1 MKNCII
7 LLVTLLAINSA
18 NAQWWGNNKRLK
30 GNGEV
35 ITKTFTTEDYDE
47 VSGRS
52 SFDIILVSGTEGKI
66 SVEAES
72 NIMEHIEIEV
82 KNGNLKIGMEDGYN
96 ISTRKGIVVTV
107 PVERISGLS
116 MAGSGDILS
125 KLKLK
130 SKNMDISVAG
140 SGDISTE
147 VESENLEI
155 SIAGSGD
162 VKVNGRTEN
171 LEANVA
177 GSGDISALN
186 LKANNVNA
194 SIAGSGDVSVYCNGG
209 DLKASI
215 VGSGDLR
222 YKGKAKS
229 VKKSVMGSGDITKM

>member
-1 MKNCII
+1 MNQAPLNKNRQDKFI
-7 LLVTLLAINSA
+7 LILNLPEGIKKITDNVARNP
-18 NAQWWGNNKRLK
+18 NK
-30 GNGEV
+30 
-35 ITKTFTTEDYDE
+35 IDAA
-47 VSGRS
+47 S
-52 SFDIILVSGTEGKI
+52 
-66 SVEAES
+66 
-72 NIMEHIEIEV
+72 
-82 KNGNLKIGMEDGYN
+82 
-96 ISTRKGIVVTV
+96 
-107 PVERISGLS
+107 
-116 MAGSGDILS
+116 
-125 KLKLK
+125 
-130 SKNMDISVAG
+130 
-140 SGDISTE
+140 
-147 VESENLEI
+147 LEI

-194 SIAGSGDVSVYCNGG
+194 SIAGSGDVSVYCNGR